1 MIFYDP
7 PAGILFCLRDTEK
20 YNSNFVLLC
29 LCGNPLQ
36 KANKNNGS
44 WLKSTTGQPNY
55 YVNFAAMHY
64 ASIENISKSFGIR
77 SLFKNITFFV
87 EEGDKIAFV
96 ARNGSGKSTLLKI
109 IAGLDTADSGTVWV
123 HKDIKVVMLQQETAF
138 EEMKSIWDNVL
149 KMDNPVVK
157 TVKQYEMCLEEE
169 PENIDKLTNL
179 MAKVDELN
187 AWNFESELKQIL
199 GKLNLHHLN
208 EPVKNLSGGQ
218 RKRVALAQA
227 LIEAQLHQGKCLL
240 ILDEPTNHLDVQ
252 MIEWLEDYL
261 SAQKITL
268 LCVTHD
274 RYFLDAVCNE
284 ILEMDDEKIYVYQG
298 DYDYFLEQKSLRQ
311 EVQASELQKDKNIF
325 RKELEWMRK
334 QPKARTTKSKSRQ
347 DAFAEIEE
355 RVGQRKEEAD
365 VSLQVKMTRLG
376 GKVLEMKKINKS
388 YGDKVILKGFDY
400 TFKKGERIGIVGKNG
415 IGKSTFLKI
424 ALQQEKPDSGKV
436 NHGDTVVFG
445 NFNQEG
451 LQYKEDKRAIE
462 YVKDFAEFFPLA
474 DGSKISASQFM
485 EKFGFTGEQQYTPL
499 SKLSG
504 GEKRRL
510 HLLSILFL
518 NPNFLIL
525 DEPTNDLDLQTLR
538 TLEEFLLDFP
548 GCILIVSHDR
558 YFMDRMVDHLFAF
571 EGDGVIKDFPGNYTL
586 YREWKEKELTG
597 ERNALAADRSSLT
610 EKQAPEI
617 RAEQRT
623 TNNGQR
629 KLSFKEKFEFDQIEK
644 EMPKLQKEK
653 TLLEEKMNSGS
664 MSYDELQKAAERIS
678 RIVQLLDEKEM
689 RWLELSERV

>member
-1 MIFYDP
+1 
-7 PAGILFCLRDTEK
+7 
-20 YNSNFVLLC
+20 
-29 LCGNPLQ
+29 
-36 KANKNNGS
+36 
-44 WLKSTTGQPNY
+44 
-55 YVNFAAMHY
+55 MHY

-77 SLFKNITFFV
+77 TLFKNISFYV

-109 IAGLDTADSGTVWV
+109 IAGLDTPDSGTIWV
-123 HKDIKVVMLQQETAF
+123 HKDIKVIMLQQETPF
-138 EEMKSIWDNVL
+138 EENKSIWDNVL
-149 KMDNPVVK
+149 RMDNPVVK
-157 TVKQYEMCLEEE
+157 VVKAYEQCLEED
-169 PENIDKLTNL
+169 PDNIEKLTNL
-179 MAKVDELN
+179 MSLVDENN
-187 AWNFESELKQIL
+187 AWNFESELQQIL

-227 LIEAQLHQGKCLL
+227 LIEMQLHEGRCLL
-240 ILDEPTNHLDVQ
+240 ILDEPTNHLDVS

-261 SAQKITL
+261 SAQKVTL
-268 LCVTHD
+268 LLVTHD

-284 ILEMDDEKIYVYQG
+284 ILEMDEEKIFTYRG

-311 EVQASELQKDKNIF
+311 EIQASELQKDKNIF

-347 DAFAEIEE
+347 DAFVEVEE
-355 RVGQRKEEAD
+355 RVSQKKEDLD

-376 GKVLEMKKINKS
+376 GKILEMKKINKS
-388 YGDKVILKGFDY
+388 YGDKVLIKGFDY
-400 TFKKGERIGIVGKNG
+400 TFKRGERVGIVGKNG
-415 IGKSTFLKI
+415 VGKSTFLKI
-424 ALQQEKPDSGKV
+424 ALHQEQPDSGKI

-445 NFNQEG
+445 NFDQEG
-451 LQYKEDKRAIE
+451 LKYKEDKRAIE

-485 EKFGFTGEQQYTPL
+485 EKFGFSAEQQYTPL

-510 HLLSILFL
+510 HLLSVLFI

-571 EGDGVIKDFPGNYTL
+571 EGNGVIKDFPGNYSQ
-586 YREWKEKELTG
+586 YREAVAKEAFTG
-597 ERNALAADRSSLT
+597 YEVKTPAAAVEAPAPKANATKT
-610 EKQAPEI
+610 ESK
-617 RAEQRT
+617 
-623 TNNGQR
+623 
-629 KLSFKEKFEFDQIEK
+629 KLSFKEKLEFETIEK
-644 EMPKLQKEK
+644 EIPALQKEK
-653 TLLEEKMNSGS
+653 STLEEKMNSGS
-664 MSYDELQKAAERIS
+664 LNFEDLQKAAARIGE
-678 RIVQLLDEKEM
+678 IVSLLDEKEM